1 MRGSDQAATP
11 GAAVRRFWPSG
22 APGYLLA
29 GLLVAGV
36 ALRLLAVISWWPTA
50 STLDDGYQLYA
61 ETNPFTDPQHPAG
74 YSLLLA
80 ALGALTRE
88 IAAPVLL
95 QHLVGV
101 VSALLLFA
109 ATRRVTGSQW
119 PGLLPAAAVLL
130 SPDQI
135 FLEHSIMSET
145 WAVLTIS
152 LGLYATVRAFDE
164 PDPWWR
170 WPALAGVALALGVAI
185 RTTGLLVI
193 PVAVLALALC
203 RPRPLAHWR
212 ERWRAPV
219 AATVVAAAIL
229 LGWGAANASFGE
241 RFGLGPSQGWLLYGR
256 AAQFADCDRFTPPSG
271 TEVLCEDRPAAER
284 PGAYHYL
291 FDPEAP
297 APSNFGAFGASDEL
311 VGEWAKRA
319 IRAQPLDYLETV
331 WEYGSGYY
339 PFGGTPDGG
348 TELDPQLDFT
358 ARSLFE
364 AQIERGLESFFDD
377 FTVDRDEPGL
387 ELLRGWQQV
396 FRFGAPALAITTVLA
411 LVGLFVGGRRSRAGV
426 LLFGIGG
433 LALLVAPVLTGNFV
447 GRYTVPMAGPLLAAA
462 AITLLALWRR
472 FGARGP
478 DGPEGG
484 APPAQVANQT

>member
-1 MRGSDQAATP
+1 VRGSEQAATL
-11 GAAVRRFWPSG
+11 GAAVRRFWPPG

-36 ALRLLAVISWWPTA
+36 ALRLVAVIAWWPTA

-61 ETNPFTDPQHPAG
+61 GSNPFDDPQHPAG

-95 QHLVGV
+95 QHLVGL

-119 PGLLPAAAVLL
+119 AGLLPAAVVLL
-130 SPDQI
+130 NPDQI
-135 FLEHSIMSET
+135 FLEHAIMSET
-145 WAVLTIS
+145 WAVLTVS
-152 LGLYATVRAFDE
+152 LGFYAAVRAFDE

-170 WPALAGVALALGVAI
+170 WPTLAGLALALGVAI
-185 RTTGLLVI
+185 RTAGLLAI
-193 PVAVLALALC
+193 PVAVLALVLC
-203 RPRPLAHWR
+203 RPRPFAGWR
-212 ERWRAPV
+212 EHWRAPV
-219 AATVVAAAIL
+219 AAAVAAAVIL
-229 LGWGAANASFGE
+229 LGWGIANASFGE
-241 RFGLGPSQGWLLYGR
+241 RFGLGPSQGWYLYGR
-256 AAQFADCDRFTPPSG
+256 AAQFADCDRFTPPPG
-271 TEVLCEDRPAAER
+271 TEALCEDTPAAER
-284 PGAYHYL
+284 PGAYSYL

-297 APSNFGAFGASDEL
+297 APSSIGAFGSNDEL
-311 VGEWAKRA
+311 IGEWAKRA
-319 IRAQPLDYLETV
+319 IRAQPLDYLKTV
-331 WEYGSGYY
+331 WEYGSAYY
-339 PFGGTPDGG
+339 PFGTTPDGG
-348 TELDPQLDFT
+348 GELDPQLDFT

-364 AQIERGLESFFDD
+364 SEIERGLESFFDD
-377 FTVDRDEPGL
+377 FAVDRDEPGL
-387 ELLRGWQQV
+387 ELLHGWQRA
-396 FRFGAPALAITTVLA
+396 FRFGATALAITTVLA
-411 LVGLFVGGRRSRAGV
+411 LIGLFVGSRRSRAGV

-472 FGARGP
+472 FGARPGR
-478 DGPEGG
+478 GSEGG
-484 APPAQVANQT
+484 VAPAPGAAQT